1 MLVNI
6 ILVGFTIVG
15 FGILAFFLLCVYKQ
29 YKDSLSSDYVEL
41 FPKEDMYIKN
51 AYEGDAFNM
60 SASEKENSER
70 WTATQRGSVRI
81 ACSVYFTSDEYA
93 EYKERVLNTELPW
106 KKAV

>member
-15 FGILAFFLLCVYKQ
+15 FGVLAFFLLCVYKQ
-29 YKDSLSSDYVEL
+29 YKGSLSPNYVEL

-51 AYEGDAFNM
+51 AYEGDAFSM

-70 WTATQRGSVRI
+70 WSATQRGSVRI
-81 ACSVYFTSDEYA
+81 ACSVYFSSDEYA
-93 EYKERVLNTELPW
+93 KYKERILKTELP
-106 KKAV
+106 

>member
-15 FGILAFFLLCVYKQ
+15 FGILAFFLLCIYKQ
-29 YKDSLSSDYVEL
+29 YKDFGYVEL

-60 SASEKENSER
+60 SASEKANSER

-93 EYKERVLNTELPW
+93 EYKERVLNTELP
-106 KKAV
+106 